1 MFAGLNTLAQ
11 LKAGAL
17 QGCTRLDL
25 SCGLTEFPR
34 EIFALADSLKILN
47 LSGNQLSSLPDDLPR
62 LRHLAVIF
70 CSENCFTE
78 LPAVLGQC
86 PSLTMIGFKSNQ
98 IAHVAAE
105 AFPPHLRWLTL
116 TDNQITELPS
126 SIGRCQQLEKLM
138 LAGNRLSAL
147 PAALAQC
154 QQLAL
159 IRLAANQLTAFPE
172 CLLQLPRLAWLAIG
186 GNPFNAA
193 FELNEIADVV
203 SVNAAD
209 VTLGRQLGAGASG
222 TIYQA
227 QWHLAEPRAVAV
239 KIFKGAVT
247 SDGWPHT
254 EMAVC
259 RAAGEHPHLIGAL
272 AQLNGHAAGLSLIMP
287 LISAELS
294 VLAAPPSLS
303 TCIADVYASD
313 LRLTWRAAL
322 LLAHGIADA
331 ARHLHQRGILH
342 GDLYAHNILYHPD
355 GRTYLGDFGA
365 ASFYPPDAAW
375 AAALEQIEIRAFGH
389 LLAELLAR
397 IDWPDDH
404 DDVRLDLLHWQKRCV
419 DSASATQTTFADL
432 QQGVWRILQNN

>member
-1 MFAGLNTLAQ
+1 MLAGLSTLAQ
-11 LKAGAL
+11 LNAGAL

-47 LSGNQLSSLPDDLPR
+47 LSGNQLASLPDDLPR
-62 LRHLAVIF
+62 LRHLEVIF
-70 CSENCFTE
+70 CSENRFTE
-78 LPAVLGQC
+78 LPAILGQC

-98 IAHVAAE
+98 IKHVADE
-105 AFPPHLRWLTL
+105 VFPSHLRWLIL
-116 TDNQITELPS
+116 TDNQLTELPS

-138 LAGNRLSAL
+138 LAGNRLAAL
-147 PAALAQC
+147 PDALAQC

-159 IRLAANQLTAFPE
+159 VRVAANQLTAFPE

-193 FELNEIADVV
+193 LERNQMDDVA
-203 SVNAAD
+203 SVNASD
-209 VTLGRQLGAGASG
+209 VTLGQKLGEGASG

-227 QWHLAEPRAVAV
+227 QWHHSVPRDAAI

-247 SDGWPHT
+247 SDGWPQT

-272 AQLNGHAAGLSLIMP
+272 AQLNGHAAGAGLIMP
-287 LISAELS
+287 LISPEFS
-294 VLAAPPSLS
+294 VLAAPPSLK

-313 LRLTWRAAL
+313 LRFTWRAAL

-342 GDLYAHNILYHPD
+342 GDLYAHNILHHSD

-365 ASFYPPDAAW
+365 ASFYSPDAAW
-375 AAALEQIEIRAFGH
+375 AKALERIEVRAFGA
-389 LLAELLAR
+389 LLAELLTR

-404 DDVRLDLLHWQKRCV
+404 DDLRFDLMHWQKKCV
-419 DSASATQTTFADL
+419 DLAGDTQISFANL
-432 QQGVWRILQNN
+432 QQGLWRILHNH